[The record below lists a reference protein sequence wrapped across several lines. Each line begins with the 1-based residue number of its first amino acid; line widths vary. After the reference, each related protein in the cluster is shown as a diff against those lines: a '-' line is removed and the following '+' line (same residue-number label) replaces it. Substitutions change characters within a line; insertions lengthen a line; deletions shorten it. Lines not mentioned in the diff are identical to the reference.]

1 MQKCFKGLLKPRCFE
16 IGKSRL
22 LEMEKALY
30 SRPKGNPQE
39 DLRLLLSSVSC
50 EHEIL
55 GKK

>member
-30 SRPKGNPQE
+30 SRPKGLTGGPE
-39 DLRLLLSSVSC
+39 ASFV
-50 EHEIL
+50 L
-55 GKK
+55 GVL